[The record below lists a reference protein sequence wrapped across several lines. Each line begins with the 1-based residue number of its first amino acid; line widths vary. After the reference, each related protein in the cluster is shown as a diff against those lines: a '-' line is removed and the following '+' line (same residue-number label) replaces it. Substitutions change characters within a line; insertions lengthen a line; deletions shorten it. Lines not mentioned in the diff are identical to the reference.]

1 MHDQNRIAKSW
12 MISAAIVATIVVV
25 FVWVSDGRN
34 RVLSTHTLLLASSVA
49 AASTVLGA
57 PLALLLARTAVRGR
71 RLCALL
77 LMALL
82 FLPLYVQAAA
92 WQAAGGLQGWYTLA
106 TGWPAPL
113 AGWRGAI
120 AIHTMAAIPWVVLI
134 VGVGLQL
141 SEAELEEAA
150 LLDGTTAQVFAR
162 VTLPRAAHAIF
173 AALLWVAIAT
183 AGEITVTDLFQV
195 RTYAEQLYTEFALGD
210 RLDADPWALPGG
222 AIAIVGLVAAALWL
236 VGRLMPA
243 EHFAVQ
249 RRNPTLQLG
258 AWRAPAA
265 LLMWGTVGLLAGIP
279 LVSLATKAG
288 MVVTRDGGALTRH
301 WSAARFGQI
310 VGESP
315 WRFSHELGWSLTIGA
330 AAAAAAVVLALP
342 LAWCA
347 RRGGWGAAPAW
358 AVIALG
364 LALPGPLV
372 GLAII
377 ACFNAADWTW
387 LVWLYD
393 RSIAAIWLA
402 QTVRSLPLCTLVL
415 WYALRTIPAELMD
428 SATLDGASAWARLT
442 RVAMPQRKM
451 AIAVAWWVALAV
463 AWGDLSASILVVPP
477 GVMTLPIRVF
487 GLIHYGV
494 DDQVAGISLSVMALF
509 FVLAL
514 ILGRIARRADD
525 SI

>member
-1 MHDQNRIAKSW
+1 
-12 MISAAIVATIVVV
+12 
-25 FVWVSDGRN
+25 
-34 RVLSTHTLLLASSVA
+34 
-49 AASTVLGA
+49 
-57 PLALLLARTAVRGR
+57 
-71 RLCALL
+71 
-77 LMALL
+77 MAML

-162 VTLPRAAHAIF
+162 VTLPRTANAIF

-249 RRNPTLQLG
+249 RRNPTFQLG

-265 LLMWGTVGLLAGIP
+265 LLMWGTV
-279 LVSLATKAG
+279 ATIG
-288 MVVTRDGGALTRH
+288 RHSPGEPGDESGHGRDARWGALTRH

-315 WRFSHELGWSLTIGA
+315 WRFSRELGWSLTIGA
-330 AAAAAAVVLALP
+330 AAATAAVVLALP

-347 RRGGWGAAPAW
+347 RRGGWARAPAW

-415 WYALRTIPAELMD
+415 WYALRTIPAN
-428 SATLDGASAWARLT
+428 
-442 RVAMPQRKM
+442 
-451 AIAVAWWVALAV
+451 
-463 AWGDLSASILVVPP
+463 
-477 GVMTLPIRVF
+477 
-487 GLIHYGV
+487 
-494 DDQVAGISLSVMALF
+494 
-509 FVLAL
+509 
-514 ILGRIARRADD
+514 
-525 SI
+525 